1 MYINKLLDIPTE
13 YKTINEKL
21 KYIRNLQIVFRKID
35 NLDMDYASK
44 LYWSEQ
50 YYLEQLKINIK

>member
-13 YKTINEKL
+13 YNTINEKL